1 VAICVM
7 GQAYSKKLIVML
19 YLLALVSL
27 KFFISHSLLFL
38 FFTFEIS
45 LVPIFMIIMGWGYQA
60 ERVTAG
66 KALFLYTAIGSIPLL
81 IIILIFFKRGKKGL
95 YEGRGVPGEELSI
108 CLKNRFSGVYN
119 QVAHDGSAHV
129 TTQSSCRG
137 PCGRIHIFGG
147 NLIEVRRV
155 GFSSV

>member
-1 VAICVM
+1 MAICVM

-81 IIILIFFKRGKKGL
+81 IIILIFL
-95 YEGRGVPGEELSI
+95 SEGRRASMRAEGSQVRNSLS
-108 CLKNRFSGVYN
+108 V
-119 QVAHDGSAHV
+119 
-129 TTQSSCRG
+129 
-137 PCGRIHIFGG
+137 
-147 NLIEVRRV
+147 
-155 GFSSV
+155 